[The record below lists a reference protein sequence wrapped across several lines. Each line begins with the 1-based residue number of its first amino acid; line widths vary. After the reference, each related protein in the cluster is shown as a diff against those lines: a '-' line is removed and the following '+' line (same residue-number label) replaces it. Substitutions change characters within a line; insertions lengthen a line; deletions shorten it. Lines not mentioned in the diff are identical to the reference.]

1 MVSSAVDSRT
11 IIDMGGAERLLG
23 RGDMLYL
30 PADAGRPERIQCCF
44 LADDEAETLVNYW
57 RQQAI
62 EHAAPAD
69 SSGTPPDVAA
79 VSQAVEPGW
88 EIKEQPTDDFELED
102 DLLDKA
108 EEIVRE
114 YERASISLLQRR
126 LRIGYSRAARL
137 IDLLEERGIISSA
150 DSPGGR
156 AREVLDITDA
166 PTSPQRRNGGHGGEG
181 RTMADEVADIIAEEK
196 TREEAL
202 KKQKAAGWSSD
213 NSAGE
218 SNMEKHD

>member
-1 MVSSAVDSRT
+1 
-11 IIDMGGAERLLG
+11 
-23 RGDMLYL
+23 YL
-30 PADAGRPERIQCCF
+30 PADLGRPERIQGAF
-44 LADDEAETLVNYW
+44 LADDEAETLIAYW

-62 EHAAPAD
+62 DHANAANASHVSNANPSAAPALPQ
-69 SSGTPPDVAA
+69 SI
-79 VSQAVEPGW
+79 EPGW
-88 EIKEQPTDDFELED
+88 EIREHASDDFELED

-150 DSPGGR
+150 DSPGGGR
-156 AREVLDITDA
+156 SREVLDITDA

-196 TREEAL
+196 ARE
-202 KKQKAAGWSSD
+202 
-213 NSAGE
+213 
-218 SNMEKHD
+218 